1 MLRAIAIALGVGSLA
16 NGTRN
21 SHALRTLG
29 RATIVR
35 SKSERKNLQDRI
47 SGEEMER
54 IDSHHH
60 FWQYSAENYPWIS
73 ESMSQLRR
81 DFLGRH
87 LAVET
92 TTSQISSVISVQ
104 ARQSIEETNWLLA
117 QSVGCDWIRGVVG
130 WLPLA
135 ASNVCDEMETLR
147 EQPKLCGLRHVV
159 QDELDDGFLAR
170 SDFNRGIS
178 AMKDYG
184 WTYDILIYGRQL
196 PFAIPFVD
204 RHPDQMFVLDH
215 IAKPTIQPDCF
226 DEFWS
231 IQLKELAKRS
241 NVACKFSGVVTEI
254 RAHGWQL
261 HQIQPYWDTALEA
274 FGTDRLMFGSD
285 WPVCLLKTSY
295 ADWVAS
301 VSSLTSQL
309 SQAEQENFWSKNA
322 IRAYRL
328 K

>member
-1 MLRAIAIALGVGSLA
+1 M
-16 NGTRN
+16 
-21 SHALRTLG
+21 
-29 RATIVR
+29 
-35 SKSERKNLQDRI
+35 D
-47 SGEEMER
+47 MER

-60 FWQYSAENYPWIS
+60 FWQYSAEHYPWIS
-73 ESMSQLRR
+73 ESMSRLRQ
-81 DFLGRH
+81 DFLAPN
-87 LAVET
+87 LAIET
-92 TTSQISSVISVQ
+92 AANQISSVISVQ
-104 ARQSIEETNWLLA
+104 ARQSIEETNWLLE
-117 QSVGCDWIRGVVG
+117 QSDGRDWIRGVVG

-135 ASNVCDEMETLR
+135 ASNVCEEMETLR
-147 EQPKLCGLRHVV
+147 EQKKLCGLRHVV
-159 QDELDDGFLAR
+159 QDEIEDEFLAR
-170 SDFNRGIS
+170 GEFNRGIS

-215 IAKPTIQPDCF
+215 IAKPTIRDGLF
-226 DEFWS
+226 DESWA
-231 IQLKELAKRS
+231 IHLKELAKRS
-241 NVACKFSGVVTEI
+241 NVFCKFSGVVTEV
-254 RAHGWQL
+254 RADGWQRQ
-261 HQIQPYWDTALEA
+261 QIQPYWETALEA
-274 FGTDRLMFGSD
+274 FGPSRLMFGSD

-301 VSSLTSQL
+301 VNSFTSQL